1 MKLLDWKL
9 MVTLLAT
16 FAVYMYVIAPMLAPK
31 ATTTTP
37 PTSNGTTTARS

>member
-31 ATTTTP
+31 TTTTTTP
-37 PTSNGTTTARS
+37 TSNGSSTARS